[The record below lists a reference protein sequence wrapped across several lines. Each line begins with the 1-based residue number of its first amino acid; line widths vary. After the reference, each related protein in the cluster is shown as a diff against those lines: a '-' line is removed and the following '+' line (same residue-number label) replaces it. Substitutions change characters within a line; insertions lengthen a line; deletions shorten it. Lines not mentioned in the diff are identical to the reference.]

1 MDPVV
6 TNVFTRMARNKCC
19 SPDDILE
26 TPELRL
32 EFLSSCRRTLGY
44 LPERALLHRL
54 TDLRKSGKLPRTRE
68 LTKTCPRIAGQCL
81 RR

>member
-1 MDPVV
+1 MP
-6 TNVFTRMARNKCC
+6 
-19 SPDDILE
+19 E
-26 TPELRL
+26 T
-32 EFLSSCRRTLGY
+32 RRTHLRIGLAIVIIVLSLGY